1 MIDRRN
7 LGDRRH
13 GFDRRDRTRHPL
25 TAELRFLRAGADP
38 AQVLQGEL
46 LDVSATGIR
55 ISLDQQ
61 LKAGE
66 NLLVEMRGPDQR
78 CLNLTAQVVWSEPAP
93 EAGHRVGCELR
104 MEMSRS
110 QRNLLRTLIGET
122 APETGRSRSRE

>member
-13 GFDRRDRTRHPL
+13 GFYRRDRSRHPL

-38 AQVLQGEL
+38 AQVFTGEL
-46 LDVSATGIR
+46 LDVSPTGIR
-55 ISLDQQ
+55 ISLDTQHE
-61 LKAGE
+61 AGE
-66 NLLVEMRGPDQR
+66 NLLVEMRGPDNR
-78 CLNLTAQVVWSEPAP
+78 CLNLTAQVVWSTPAP

-110 QRNLLRTLIGET
+110 QRNLLRTFIGGDV
-122 APETGRSRSRE
+122 PPSDQSRSRD